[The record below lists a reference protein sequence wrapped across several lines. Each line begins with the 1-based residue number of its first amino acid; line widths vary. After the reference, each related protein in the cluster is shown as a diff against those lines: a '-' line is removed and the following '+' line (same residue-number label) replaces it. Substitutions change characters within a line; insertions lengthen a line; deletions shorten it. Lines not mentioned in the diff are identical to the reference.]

1 MLEALNNI
9 DTKLFLLINGAYSG
23 FWDHVMWHVSGKLQ
37 WIPLYLFILG
47 LLVYKFR
54 IKALWITLGVVL
66 VITLC
71 DQASVHLF
79 KNVFERLRPCHQP
92 ALEGMVHLVRDHC
105 GGRYSFV
112 SSHAA
117 NTFGLVVFTA
127 LFIRNRW
134 YWAGMLLWAAIV
146 GYSRVY
152 LGVHYP
158 GDVLA
163 GAVLG
168 ALIAQG
174 VFLLLTSIKRLR
186 IKE

>member
-9 DTKLFLLINGAYSG
+9 DTKLFLAINGSHSG
-23 FWDHVMWHVSGKLQ
+23 FWDQVMWHISGKLQ
-37 WIPLYLFILG
+37 WIPLYLFIAG
-47 LLVYKFR
+47 LIIYRFR
-54 IKALWITLGVVL
+54 VKAVWIILATIL

-105 GGRYSFV
+105 GGRYGFL

-117 NTFGLVVFTA
+117 NTFGLAVFTA

-134 YWAGMLLWAAIV
+134 YRAGMIFWAALV
-146 GYSRVY
+146 AYSRVY

-163 GAVLG
+163 GAILG
-168 ALIAQG
+168 ALIARG
-174 VFLLLTSIKRLR
+174 VYLLATSVKRL
-186 IKE
+186 KLKT